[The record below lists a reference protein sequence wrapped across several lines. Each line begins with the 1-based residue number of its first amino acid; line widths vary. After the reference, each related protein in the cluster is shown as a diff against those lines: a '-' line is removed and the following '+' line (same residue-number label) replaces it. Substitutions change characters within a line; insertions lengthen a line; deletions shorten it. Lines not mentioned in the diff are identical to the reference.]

1 MDELIDEANEDLKV
15 METAILAG
23 IVAGLDEEFNRLLE
37 EISAQLQSGQ
47 LLLEGSDMRALELI
61 GPLDQADSDEF
72 LDLFERLLQRSTT
85 AGLALAGALSK
96 PVVPSPLAVSIPAE
110 SLALEARRARG
121 YLEQHGRSFTDTVTG
136 LIGGG
141 FLAGVAASEIVQQLR
156 QRLQVV
162 KSRVEVIVRT
172 ESLKAFNSAGRSYY
186 VQNNVQLV
194 VYYAT
199 PDDRTCPY
207 CAAQAGRVFK
217 LGAITVPRH
226 PNCRCVLAPYAT
238 NQYES
243 SAPYDRNRRNH
254 RKEVLRYARSKGIQL
269 DEGPAYFEQLR
280 PLPTRKDGQSEV

>member
-1 MDELIDEANEDLKV
+1 MDDLIDEANEDLKV

-61 GPLDQADSDEF
+61 GPLAQADSDEF
-72 LDLFERLLQRSTT
+72 LDLFESLLQRSTT

-141 FLAGVAASEIVQQLR
+141 FLAGLAASEVVQQLR
-156 QRLQVV
+156 QRLQ
-162 KSRVEVIVRT
+162 
-172 ESLKAFNSAGRSYY
+172 
-186 VQNNVQLV
+186 
-194 VYYAT
+194 
-199 PDDRTCPY
+199 
-207 CAAQAGRVFK
+207 
-217 LGAITVPRH
+217 
-226 PNCRCVLAPYAT
+226 
-238 NQYES
+238 
-243 SAPYDRNRRNH
+243 
-254 RKEVLRYARSKGIQL
+254 
-269 DEGPAYFEQLR
+269 
-280 PLPTRKDGQSEV
+280 